1 MGFHKV
7 IQQLEITGKKKNGK
21 GGGVATFVQRGV
33 RYNLINIMIRKM
45 SGIRKNYTIP
55 VLISYNKTAINNIEK
70 AEHLAE
76 MKTCSSENL
85 SDVTKQSRDNTLAQN
100 NVRKATTSESLDY

>member
-1 MGFHKV
+1 
-7 IQQLEITGKKKNGK
+7 
-21 GGGVATFVQRGV
+21 
-33 RYNLINIMIRKM
+33 MIRKM

-76 MKTCSSENL
+76 MKTYSSENL
-85 SDVTKQSRDNTLAQN
+85 SDVTKQGQYSCT
-100 NVRKATTSESLDY
+100 E